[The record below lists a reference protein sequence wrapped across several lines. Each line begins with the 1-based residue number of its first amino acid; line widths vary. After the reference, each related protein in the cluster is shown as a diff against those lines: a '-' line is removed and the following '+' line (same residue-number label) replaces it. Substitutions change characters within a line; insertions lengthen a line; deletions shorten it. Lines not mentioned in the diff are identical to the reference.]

1 LLVVDANVAYVASL
15 ATEGLDALGDPRL
28 VAPALMWPEAR
39 SAIHEAVWRRELDRE
54 EGSAAR
60 SELDRLGI
68 ERIEDTRLSATAWQ
82 IADELG
88 VAKTYDAEYLAVAR
102 LLGVRVVTL
111 DMRLRRGADRLGLVI
126 TPKELGA

>member
-1 LLVVDANVAYVASL
+1 MLVVDANVAYVASL
-15 ATEGLDALGDPRL
+15 AAEGLAMLRDPRL
-28 VAPALMWPEAR
+28 VAPALMWSEAR

-68 ERIEDTRLSATAWQ
+68 ERIEDARLSATAWQ

-126 TPKELGA
+126 TPNELGA